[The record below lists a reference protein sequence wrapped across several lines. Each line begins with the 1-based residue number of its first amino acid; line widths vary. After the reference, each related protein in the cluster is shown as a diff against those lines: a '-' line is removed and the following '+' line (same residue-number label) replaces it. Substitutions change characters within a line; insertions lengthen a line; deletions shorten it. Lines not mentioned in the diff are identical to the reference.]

1 MCGIGR
7 KVYRKILIYKEL
19 TMLGNIDYTKR
30 TPKSNLTA
38 PYWIL
43 KCDRESLV
51 KIRKLFEDLFGEPF
65 GGRVYRLRV
74 VHLYEA
80 EML

>member
-1 MCGIGR
+1 
-7 KVYRKILIYKEL
+7 
-19 TMLGNIDYTKR
+19 MLGNIDYTKR

-65 GGRVYRLRV
+65 GGRACLST
-74 VHLYEA
+74 
-80 EML
+80 